1 MTNIPP
7 PPPPEY
13 YYQDAP
19 IRRPEAQEKGSSAA
33 KPAADVKVR
42 KDFSETFCWTD
53 VITKS

>member
-13 YYQDAP
+13 YYQES
-19 IRRPEAQEKGSSAA
+19 RRPEAQEKGSSAA